1 MLYKHRINIL
11 PSQIKE
17 SVDRYFK
24 NKVVIKSTLP
34 IKPIYLSSK
43 ET

>member
-1 MLYKHRINIL
+1 MFYKHRINIL

-24 NKVVIKSTLP
+24 NKVVVKSTLP
-34 IKPIYLSSK
+34 IKPVYLQAR
-43 ET
+43 